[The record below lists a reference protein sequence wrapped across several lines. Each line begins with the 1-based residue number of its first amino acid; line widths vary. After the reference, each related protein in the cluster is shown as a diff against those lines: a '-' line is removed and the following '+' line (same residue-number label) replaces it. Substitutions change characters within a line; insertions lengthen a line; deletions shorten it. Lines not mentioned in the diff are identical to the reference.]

1 MKTAKQKLKKVKIEL
16 KQLNR
21 KEFQGVADN
30 VKEIR
35 IKLQAIQ
42 LRMRDSEQVHS
53 NSVLEKDLKMQW
65 NLIEEGAMQQKSRV
79 QWLKLGDD
87 NTVYF
92 FAHVKNRKLQNTIL
106 NLSTSDGTTVFS
118 QAAIGKR
125 LLTSIKDY

>member
-1 MKTAKQKLKKVKIEL
+1 M